1 MLAPKSAESQIAMEC
16 KNVLILSVI
25 QRWMAIN
32 NLDYL
37 IKANT
42 LNYRSDLQERLQWV
56 RNKTLSTASAR
67 QNSLVPV

>member
-1 MLAPKSAESQIAMEC
+1 MLALKSAESQIAMEC

-42 LNYRSDLQERLQWV
+42 LNYRSDLQERLQ
-56 RNKTLSTASAR
+56 
-67 QNSLVPV
+67 

>member
-1 MLAPKSAESQIAMEC
+1 MLALKSAESQIAMEC

-42 LNYRSDLQERLQWV
+42 LNYRSDLQERLQ
-56 RNKTLSTASAR
+56 
-67 QNSLVPV
+67 LVKYFKSHDLKSELMNFQ